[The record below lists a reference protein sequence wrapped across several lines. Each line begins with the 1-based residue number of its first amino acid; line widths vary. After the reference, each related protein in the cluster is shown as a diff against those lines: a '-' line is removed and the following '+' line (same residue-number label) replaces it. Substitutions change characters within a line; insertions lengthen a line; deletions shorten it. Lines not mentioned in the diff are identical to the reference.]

1 MNELFLETPRLKIV
15 PLTHS
20 QLGLLLDGTPK
31 LEEAL
36 ALDSSGM
43 ELDEHTCDAMRYLYD
58 LASGTDNAFPWIT
71 NWQIILKERN
81 LSIGSACFMNVPN
94 EDGEVEIGYGIH
106 PAFQCRG
113 YMTEALSEICG
124 WAFSQQGVTTILA
137 VSEEGNAAS
146 HNVLRKCGFRII
158 DQNSEGIR
166 FRKNA
171 TDNDASK

>member
-20 QLGLLLDGTPK
+20 RLGLLLDGTPK

-43 ELDEHTCDAMRYLYD
+43 ELDEHTRDAMRYLYD
-58 LASGTDNAFPWIT
+58 LASGTDKAFPWIT

-81 LSIGSACFMNVPN
+81 ISIGSACFMNVPN
-94 EDGEVEIGYGIH
+94 KDGEVEIGYGIH

-113 YMTEALSEICG
+113 YMTEALAEICG
-124 WAFSQQGVTTILA
+124 WASSQQGVTTILA
-137 VSEEGNAAS
+137 VSEESNAAS
-146 HNVLRKCGFRII
+146 HKVLRKCGFQII

-166 FRKNA
+166 FRKRS
-171 TDNDASK
+171 DG